1 MLLTEHEGA
10 VWSVAVMTE
19 RAYVFT
25 ASDDKTVRMWKAGKC
40 ERVFYGK
47 YIVINVRTLA
57 VHLSW
62 YCDGTKI
69 IRLYIYIYK
78 YIYIYIY
85 RRLSAILFYVHFL
98 VKLSFWYRSIHNDVF
113 CLPDNSISLVEVSIS

>member
-78 YIYIYIY
+78 YIYIYMLLVYLVALIVIY
-85 RRLSAILFYVHFL
+85 YHL
-98 VKLSFWYRSIHNDVF
+98 
-113 CLPDNSISLVEVSIS
+113 